1 MTRVQL
7 LLVGLLVLLPAAAAA
22 QPAPSSS
29 TTAPAPTTQT
39 PTTLDVPQLRLLP
52 EYTPC
57 TVAGV
62 RYACFTA
69 DQVAMLNAL
78 EAHAHGLEQQ
88 LHVSEDLRLQLDQ
101 LVLNL
106 HAQIADYVTLDT
118 ASTARIQELTTQL
131 EHEIDQKNQYR
142 AQAESTDYWPYI
154 VGAAV
159 GILGLGFG
167 VGALIA
173 R

>member
-1 MTRVQL
+1 MTRAQL
-7 LLVGLLVLLPAAAAA
+7 LLVVFLMLVPGVAVA
-22 QPAPSSS
+22 QPA
-29 TTAPAPTTQT
+29 APV
-39 PTTLDVPQLRLLP
+39 TTLDVPELRLLP

-57 TVAGV
+57 VVNGE
-62 RYACFTA
+62 RFACFTA
-69 DQVAMLNAL
+69 AQVAMLNAL

-88 LHVSEDLRLQLDQ
+88 LRLSDGLRLQLDQ
-101 LVLNL
+101 LVINL

-118 ASTARIQELTTQL
+118 AHTARIQELTTQL

-167 VGALIA
+167 VGALVI